1 MFLGNIFWEFPKF
14 KVPETLDFPTF
25 PNPSPETKMGNLK
38 ILLGKRENVFLG
50 ELAPNILFLGNFAL
64 FRTVIKETITPN
76 KSSVPHF
83 CAQYVDSYDQTD
95 TVEYVAFI
103 YGRVQTGCQKRS
115 KLFL

>member
-1 MFLGNIFWEFPKF
+1 MKGA
-14 KVPETLDFPTF
+14 
-25 PNPSPETKMGNLK
+25 TKNGWIWFFYNGGSLRDNGFMMVK
-38 ILLGKRENVFLG
+38 AED
-50 ELAPNILFLGNFAL
+50 EENFAL
-64 FRTVIKETITPN
+64 SRTVIKGTITSN

-83 CAQYVDSYDQTD
+83 GTQYVDSYDQTD